1 MRHTVKNN
9 EKKNVWEAIAEQL
22 LLCYYEGIE
31 MKLMEERK
39 DRIKGFIHEKSYHP
53 LSYEELAVVLDVPQE
68 DRGALRQVLDEMEA
82 EGQIFKTR
90 KGKYGAP
97 ERMGLVA
104 GRFQGHER
112 GFGFVI
118 SDEPNQEDLFIQ
130 MDNLNGVMHGD
141 RVVAKI
147 TKYPES
153 NRRAEGEIIK
163 ILNRANDKIVGIFER
178 SGSLGFVTPDHRKIR
193 PDIIVPM
200 DKTMGALPHQ
210 KVIVEITRYP
220 EQERNA
226 EGRITEILGDA
237 EQAGVDVMSI
247 IRTYNLPLE
256 FPDEVT
262 GEAGAVP
269 QELSAE
275 ELEGRRDL
283 RELTMVT
290 IDGEDA
296 RDLDDAV
303 SLEMKE
309 DGIYRLGVHIADVTH
324 YVREGSALDEE
335 ALKRGTSV
343 YFPDR
348 VIPMLPRELSNSICS
363 LNPQVDRLA
372 FSVLMDIDSLGRVI
386 SHEIFESV
394 IHTNE
399 RMTYT
404 KVYQILEDKDEALIE
419 QYRPLV
425 PMFEKMKELALIL
438 RKKRSLRGAIDFDFE
453 EAKIIVDDNGKPID
467 IKRYPMTIANKIIEE
482 FMLLCNETVSEHF
495 YWANIPFVYRIHED
509 PDPEKIESLNA
520 FLYNFG
526 QRIKGSGNV
535 HPRALQ
541 DVLEKVKGTPQE
553 RMIST
558 MMLRSLQKARYSDE
572 HVWHFGLAAG
582 YYSHFTSPIRR
593 YPDLI
598 IHRIMKEYIHG
609 DFSEQRNEHYASIL
623 PEVTRQCSER
633 ERNAEEAER
642 DCDDLKKAEYM
653 QQHVMET
660 FTGIVSGITSF
671 GMFVELENTIEG
683 LIRLSSMDDDY
694 YRYDEK
700 QYCLIGERTGNIYR
714 IGDAVEIVVT
724 RASPENR
731 QIDFMLANGDDPY
744 DIRQKPQN
752 AGKKHYESSRDSN
765 EEKSARKGKR
775 PIDKHVLQHVK
786 AKGKKSG
793 KPSERSRRK
802 PENKT
807 KRKHD

>member
-1 MRHTVKNN
+1 
-9 EKKNVWEAIAEQL
+9 
-22 LLCYYEGIE
+22 
-31 MKLMEERK
+31 MEERK
-39 DRIKGFIHEKSYHP
+39 ERIKGFIHEKSYHP
-53 LSYEELAVVLDVPQE
+53 LSFEELAVVLDVPQE
-68 DRGALRQVLDEMEA
+68 DREALQQVLDEMEA
-82 EGQIFKTR
+82 TGLIFKTR

-97 ERMGLVA
+97 ERMGLIA
-104 GRFQGHER
+104 GRFQGNER

-118 SDEPNQEDLFIQ
+118 SDDTNQEDLFIQ
-130 MDNLNGVMHGD
+130 IDHLNGVMHGD
-141 RVVAKI
+141 RVMAKI

-163 ILNRANDKIVGIFER
+163 ILNRANDKIVGVFVR
-178 SGSLGFVTPDHRKIR
+178 SGSLGFVTPDHRKIKG
-193 PDIIVPM
+193 DIIVPM
-200 DKTMGALPHQ
+200 DKAMGAVPHQ

-220 EQERNA
+220 EAERNA
-226 EGRITEILGDA
+226 EGRITEILGDS
-237 EQAGVDVMSI
+237 EEAGVDVLSI

-256 FPDEVT
+256 FPDEVIT
-262 GEAGAVP
+262 EAKAVS
-269 QELSAE
+269 QQISAE
-275 ELEGRRDL
+275 DLQGRRDL
-283 RELTMVT
+283 RDLTMVT

-303 SLEMKE
+303 SLEMKA
-309 DGIYRLGVHIADVTH
+309 DGNYRLGVHIADVAH
-324 YVREGSALDEE
+324 YVREGSALDDE

-348 VIPMLPRELSNSICS
+348 VIPMLPRELSNGICS

-372 FSVLMDIDSLGRVI
+372 FTVIMDIDSLGRVVN
-386 SHEIFESV
+386 HEIFESI
-394 IHTNE
+394 IHSNQ

-404 KVYQILEDKDEALIE
+404 NVYKILEEKDEALIE
-419 QYRPLV
+419 QYKPLV

-453 EAKIIVDDNGKPID
+453 EAKIIVDENGKPID
-467 IKRYPMTIANKIIEE
+467 IKRYPITIANKIIEE

-520 FLYNFG
+520 FLFNFG

-558 MMLRSLQKARYSDE
+558 MMLRSLQKARYSNE

-609 DFSEQRNEHYASIL
+609 AFEDRTNEHYAAIL
-623 PEVTRQCSER
+623 PDITKQCSER

-671 GMFVELENTIEG
+671 GMFIELENTIEG

-700 QYCLIGERTGNIYR
+700 QYCLIGERTGKIYR
-714 IGDAVEIVVT
+714 IGDTLDIVVT
-724 RASPENR
+724 RSSPENR
-731 QIDFMLANGDDPY
+731 QIDFVLATGDEPY
-744 DIRQKPQN
+744 DAMFKAEGQKPL
-752 AGKKHYESSRDSN
+752 KKRYESGHENREGN
-765 EEKSARKGKR
+765 SARKGKK
-775 PIDKHVLQHVK
+775 PVEKHILMHVK
-786 AKGKKSG
+786 GKPKKSG
-793 KPSERSRRK
+793 KPYDKSNRKPTERS
-802 PENKT
+802 
-807 KRKHD
+807 KRKHN

>member
-1 MRHTVKNN
+1 M
-9 EKKNVWEAIAEQL
+9 
-22 LLCYYEGIE
+22 
-31 MKLMEERK
+31 LMEERK
-39 DRIKGFIHEKSYHP
+39 ERINGFIHEKSYHP
-53 LSYEELAVVLDVPQE
+53 LSFEELAVVLDVPIQ
-68 DRGALRQVLDEMEA
+68 DRGVLQQVLDEMEKA
-82 EGQIFKTR
+82 GLIFKTR

-104 GRFQGHER
+104 GRFQGNER

-118 SDEPNQEDLFIQ
+118 PDDPDQEDLFIQ
-130 MDNLNGVMHGD
+130 IDHLNGVMHGD
-141 RVVAKI
+141 RVVARI

-163 ILNRANDKIVGIFER
+163 ILKRANDKIVGVFER
-178 SGSLGFVTPDHRKIR
+178 SGSLGFVVPDHRKIKG
-193 PDIIVPM
+193 DIIVPM
-200 DKTMGALPHQ
+200 DKTMGAIPHQ

-220 EQERNA
+220 EAERNA
-226 EGRITEILGDA
+226 EGRIVEILGDS
-237 EQAGVDVMSI
+237 EEAGVDVLSI

-256 FPDEVT
+256 FPEEVIK
-262 GEAGAVP
+262 EAKAVP
-269 QELSAE
+269 QQISEAELQ
-275 ELEGRRDL
+275 GRRDL
-283 RELTMVT
+283 RSLTMVT

-303 SLEMKE
+303 SLEMRE
-309 DGIYRLGVHIADVTH
+309 DGLYRLGVHIADVSH
-324 YVREGSALDEE
+324 YVKEGSALDNE
-335 ALKRGTSV
+335 ALRRGTSV

-348 VIPMLPRELSNSICS
+348 VIPMLPAELSNGICS

-372 FSVLMDIDSLGRVI
+372 FSVIMDIDSLGRVVN
-386 SHEIFESV
+386 HEIFESV
-394 IHTNE
+394 IHSNQ

-404 KVYQILEDKDEALIE
+404 DVYKILEENDEALINK
-419 QYRPLV
+419 YRPLV
-425 PMFEKMKELALIL
+425 PMFIKMKELALIL

-453 EAKIIVDDNGKPID
+453 EAKIVVDENGKPID
-467 IKRYPMTIANKIIEE
+467 IKRYPITIANKIIEE

-520 FLYNFG
+520 FLFNFG
-526 QRIKGSGNV
+526 YRIKGSGNV

-553 RMIST
+553 RVIST

-598 IHRIMKEYIHG
+598 IHRIMKEYLHG
-609 DFSEQRNEHYASIL
+609 AFDEKRNEHYAAIL
-623 PEVTRQCSER
+623 PDVTRQCSES

-653 QQHVMET
+653 QQHVMEA
-660 FTGIVSGITSF
+660 FTGIVSGITAF

-683 LIRLSSMDDDY
+683 LVRLSSMDDDY

-714 IGDAVEIVVT
+714 IGDTVDIVVT
-724 RASPENR
+724 RSSPETR
-731 QIDFMLANGDDPY
+731 QIDFVLASDADSYDDIFNVEDHKPAKKRHESGHEKQEGD
-744 DIRQKPQN
+744 
-752 AGKKHYESSRDSN
+752 ST
-765 EEKSARKGKR
+765 RKGKK
-775 PIDKHVLQHVK
+775 PVEKHILMHVK
-786 AKGKKSG
+786 GKSKKSG
-793 KPSERSRRK
+793 NLSEK
-802 PENKT
+802 K
-807 KRKHD
+807 KRKSTEKAKRK

>member
-1 MRHTVKNN
+1 
-9 EKKNVWEAIAEQL
+9 
-22 LLCYYEGIE
+22 
-31 MKLMEERK
+31 
-39 DRIKGFIHEKSYHP
+39 
-53 LSYEELAVVLDVPQE
+53 VLDVPHQ
-68 DRGALRQVLDEMEA
+68 DREIFQQVLDEMEEA
-82 EGQIFKTR
+82 GLIFKTR

-104 GRFQGHER
+104 GRFQGNER

-118 SDEPNQEDLFIQ
+118 PDDPDQEDLFIQ
-130 MDNLNGVMHGD
+130 IDHLNGVMHGD
-141 RVVAKI
+141 RVMARI

-163 ILNRANDKIVGIFER
+163 ILKRANDKIVGVFER
-178 SGSLGFVTPDHRKIR
+178 SGSLGFVVPDHRKMKG
-193 PDIIVPM
+193 DIIVPM

-220 EQERNA
+220 EAERNA
-226 EGRITEILGDA
+226 EGRIAEILGDS
-237 EQAGVDVMSI
+237 EEAGVDVLSI

-256 FPDEVT
+256 FPEEVIA
-262 GEAGAVP
+262 EAKAVP
-269 QELSAE
+269 QQISEAELQ
-275 ELEGRRDL
+275 GRRDL
-283 RELTMVT
+283 RSLTMVT

-303 SLEMKE
+303 SLEIRE
-309 DGIYRLGVHIADVTH
+309 DGLYRLGVHIADVSH
-324 YVREGSALDEE
+324 YVKEGSALDNE
-335 ALKRGTSV
+335 ALRRGTSV

-348 VIPMLPRELSNSICS
+348 VIPMLPAELSNGICS

-372 FSVLMDIDSLGRVI
+372 FSVMMDIDSLGRVI
-386 SHEIFESV
+386 NHEIFESV
-394 IHTNE
+394 IHSNQ

-404 KVYQILEDKDEALIE
+404 DVYKILEENDEALIDK
-419 QYRPLV
+419 YRPLV
-425 PMFEKMKELALIL
+425 PMFIKMKELALIL

-453 EAKIIVDDNGKPID
+453 EAKIVVDENGKPID
-467 IKRYPMTIANKIIEE
+467 IKRYPITIANKIIEE

-509 PDPEKIESLNA
+509 PDPEKIENLNA
-520 FLYNFG
+520 FLFNFG
-526 QRIKGSGNV
+526 YRIKGSGNV

-553 RMIST
+553 RVIST

-598 IHRIMKEYIHG
+598 IHRIMKEYLHG
-609 DFSEQRNEHYASIL
+609 TFDDRRNEHYAAIL
-623 PEVTRQCSER
+623 PDVTRQCSES

-653 QQHVMET
+653 QQHVMEA
-660 FTGIVSGITSF
+660 FTGIVSGITPF

-683 LIRLSSMDDDY
+683 LVRLSSMDDDY

-700 QYCLIGERTGNIYR
+700 QYCLIGERTGKIYR
-714 IGDAVEIVVT
+714 IGDTVDIVVT
-724 RASPENR
+724 RASPETR
-731 QIDFMLANGDDPY
+731 QIDFVLASDAGSY
-744 DIRQKPQN
+744 DEIFN
-752 AGKKHYESSRDSN
+752 AEDHKLAKKRHEYGR
-765 EEKSARKGKR
+765 EKQEDGSARKGKK
-775 PIDKHVLQHVK
+775 PVDKHILMHVK
-786 AKGKKSG
+786 GKAKKSG
-793 KPSERSRRK
+793 NLSEKKKRKPSEKAKRR
-802 PENKT
+802 
-807 KRKHD
+807 